1 MYRLAELEE
10 RKPLAPILQDDKT
23 RQFAG
28 LDQAGDVQ
36 LADDRFE
43 VSASPSSFAGHLMQ
57 ASIQAP
63 DSDLD

>member
-1 MYRLAELEE
+1 LTVPTRCS
-10 RKPLAPILQDDKT
+10 IGNLQLG
-23 RQFAG
+23 RAG
-28 LDQAGDVQ
+28 EGQ